1 MDRGSPWRSDRAIA
15 RARIAEPAGACGPR
29 RHRAVSVDCD
39 DYRGTADRMGE
50 ACAGQCPPAAASPAR
65 LRARRGG
72 RPGEQ
77 PGDGR
82 DGRMP
87 AGGVADFAADPGPG
101 ECVGAARDVSQPGN
115 APQRAAGGLQ
125 YDSDPAAR
133 RRQCARG
140 SPAVSPGG
148 RFQSDSAVWVYPAL
162 RIDSDRRVR
171 RAGRSPVS
179 FHPVLAAHTV
189 TSKARVVSG
198 MRPTGRL
205 HLGHL
210 VGALGNWVPLQDR
223 YDCFYFV
230 ADWHALTSDFADT
243 SQLTSYTYENVAD
256 WIGAGLDPEKS
267 TFFVQS
273 LVPEHA
279 ELYLLLSMVVPV
291 PWLERVPTYKEQQ
304 ENLKDKD
311 LSSIGFLGYPLLQ
324 CADVAMY
331 DARFVPVGEDQV
343 AHLELSREAVRRF
356 NNFFG
361 DVLVEP
367 QPLLTTFGRLPGLDG
382 DKKMSKSLG
391 NTIHLSDTP
400 DEVKKKV
407 MRMYTDPKRVR
418 ADIPGTVE
426 GNPVF
431 TYHDAFN
438 PNTSEVDDL
447 KARYRTGKVGD
458 VEVKTKLANALNAR
472 LEPIRQRREAVLSK
486 PDALKEMLFEGSRR
500 ARSVAVG
507 TMERVRDAMKIRYR

>member
-1 MDRGSPWRSDRAIA
+1 
-15 RARIAEPAGACGPR
+15 
-29 RHRAVSVDCD
+29 
-39 DYRGTADRMGE
+39 
-50 ACAGQCPPAAASPAR
+50 
-65 LRARRGG
+65 
-72 RPGEQ
+72 
-77 PGDGR
+77 
-82 DGRMP
+82 
-87 AGGVADFAADPGPG
+87 
-101 ECVGAARDVSQPGN
+101 
-115 APQRAAGGLQ
+115 
-125 YDSDPAAR
+125 
-133 RRQCARG
+133 
-140 SPAVSPGG
+140 
-148 RFQSDSAVWVYPAL
+148 
-162 RIDSDRRVR
+162 
-171 RAGRSPVS
+171 
-179 FHPVLAAHTV
+179 
-189 TSKARVVSG
+189 

-210 VGALGNWVPLQDR
+210 VGALGNWVPLQDQ

-438 PNTSEVDDL
+438 PNTGEVDDL

-486 PDALKEMLFEGSRR
+486 PDALKELLFEGSKR
-500 ARSVAVG
+500 ARTVAAV